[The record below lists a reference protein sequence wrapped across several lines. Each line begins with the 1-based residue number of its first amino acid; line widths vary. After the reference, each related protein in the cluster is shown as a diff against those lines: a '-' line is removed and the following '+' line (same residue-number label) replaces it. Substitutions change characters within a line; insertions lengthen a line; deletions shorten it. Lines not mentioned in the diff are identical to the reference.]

1 MLENSLNAE
10 STQIT
15 VNGGG
20 LKILQIQ
27 NNGSGIRKEDMA
39 IVAERFT
46 TSKLRELSDLTTIST
61 GEAWPLA
68 RLSHVAL
75 VLSLNIAPQ
84 NVDVCSSNQA

>member
-1 MLENSLNAE
+1 MKKMLQNSIDAE

-20 LKILQIQ
+20 LKILQIRD
-27 NNGSGIRKEDMA
+27 NGSGIRKEDMA

-61 GEAWPLA
+61 GEALA
-68 RLSHVAL
+68 RLSHVAH
-75 VLSLNIAPQ
+75 LSSPSTLPL
-84 NVDVCSSNQA
+84 SMLM

>member
-1 MLENSLNAE
+1 VLENSLNAE

-15 VNGGG
+15 VKGGG

-46 TSKLRELSDLTTIST
+46 TTISI

-68 RLSHVAL
+68 TGQTQPHGPL
-75 VLSLNIAPQ
+75 VLSFIIAPQ